1 MVASKILPI
10 CKWISLNLTG
20 IIKNYAQIMQKE
32 EWKDKINKIFQLRKV
47 ITTISIQLVIQTE
60 LPKIINISNKKIPKT
75 FVIQIDISRKNWI
88 IENSR
93 LILYCQGS
101 DQTLRSA
108 SLFNQ
113 NILILNLVKQLHKVI
128 LLASLS
134 FSIQI
139 KFKKRVLIVNMWV
152 IWEINQLIYL
162 F

>member
-60 LPKIINISNKKIPKT
+60 LQKIINISNKKIPKT